1 MMKELK
7 INLEPLEKARDLV
20 KTERE
25 RIQLRHDK
33 TSIEIEATESSLNL
47 LSEEKTSQAELQKQ
61 LEAKIKSLKNQII
74 DIELSNSHVI

>member
-47 LSEEKTSQAELQKQ
+47 LSEEKTS
-61 LEAKIKSLKNQII
+61 
-74 DIELSNSHVI
+74 